1 MKDTLYRFVF
11 VIHFLGL
18 LWSAGCASTHNVLN
32 DLHSKLNPTTVDSIH
47 YPTSTGEVLSLVRHA
62 ISNEKSISISGG
74 QHSMGGQQYGT
85 GTVHLNMSG
94 MNDVLKFDGE
104 KGIVTVEAGIQWPEL
119 IEYLISSQ
127 NNSENQWGITQKQT
141 GADRLSMGGAL
152 SSNIHGRG
160 LSLQPIVQDVE
171 SFRLINS
178 EGKEINVSRE
188 ENTELFGLVIG
199 GYGLFG
205 VITEVDLRLSPRQK
219 LVRHIEIIN
228 LSVFSS
234 KTSQRIDD
242 GYLYGDLQ
250 FKTDGAADDFLTRGV
265 YSFYK
270 PVPLDTP
277 IPLGE
282 QRRLSSNQWNGLLA
296 LAHSDKAQ
304 AYDDYTNY
312 YLSTNGQ
319 IYWTD
324 THQLGYYDENYETY
338 LEKALPDYEA
348 GSLMISEVYVPQHR
362 IHDFMADLAA
372 SNEQQQLDI
381 IYGTIRLIKTDTETF
396 LPWAKQDYACIVF
409 NLRVEHSELGLEKAR
424 SDFQLLIDL
433 ALNYDGSYFLTYHRW
448 ATRDQLLEAYPQFPK
463 FLELKLKYDPQ
474 EIFQSDWY
482 RFYKEMFSNNGGRY

>member
-1 MKDTLYRFVF
+1 MSKILLATIL
-11 VIHFLGL
+11 LGF
-18 LWSAGCASTHNVLN
+18 SITASGQNVLN
-32 DLHSKLNPTTVDSIH
+32 DLHSRLNSTTVDSIH
-47 YPTSTGEVLSLVRHA
+47 YPTSTDEVVFLVRQT
-62 ISNEKSISISGG
+62 ISNGKSISISGG

-85 GTVHLNMSG
+85 GTTHLNMSA
-94 MNDVLKFDGE
+94 MNDVLEFDRE
-104 KGIVTVEAGIQWPEL
+104 NGIVTVEAGIQWPEL
-119 IEYLISSQ
+119 IEYLVLSQ
-127 NNSENQWGITQKQT
+127 NGSRNQWGITQKQT
-141 GADRLSMGGAL
+141 GADRLSIGGAL

-160 LSLQPIVQDVE
+160 LLLQPMVQDVE
-171 SFRLINS
+171 SFRIINA
-178 EGKEINVSRE
+178 EGKKINVSRE
-188 ENTELFGLVIG
+188 ENAELFGLVIG

-219 LVRHIEIIN
+219 LKRHVEIIN
-228 LSVFSS
+228 LSDFSA

-250 FKTDGAADDFLTRGV
+250 FKTDEAAEDFLTRGV

-277 IPLGE
+277 IPQQ
-282 QRRLSSNQWNGLLA
+282 QRKITSDKWKELLA

-304 AYDDYTNY
+304 VFEDYTNY
-312 YLSTNGQ
+312 YLSTSGQ

-324 THQLGYYDENYETY
+324 THQLGYYDENYEAY
-338 LEKALPDYEA
+338 LEKTLPDYKL
-348 GSLMISEVYVPQHR
+348 GSLMISEVYVPR
-362 IHDFMADLAA
+362 DKIHDFMTDLSA
-372 SNEQQQLDI
+372 SNEEQQLDI
-381 IYGTIRLIKTDTETF
+381 IYGTIRLIKADTETF

-482 RFYKEMFSNNGGRY
+482 RYYKEMFSNNPN